1 MLEPVVNLAAV
12 EPLFAPPEDR
22 SAAAVLPGRGAVGYS
37 PAMTETVALNVMD
50 RVLEPLNRNL
60 TAEAARVLAAL
71 RLDEAAQARMEELA
85 AKNTE
90 GRLIP
95 DERAEYESWVSA
107 CDLVAILQAKARAW
121 LTRARAV

>member
-1 MLEPVVNLAAV
+1 
-12 EPLFAPPEDR
+12 
-22 SAAAVLPGRGAVGYS
+22 
-37 PAMTETVALNVMD
+37 MTETVALNVMD

-60 TAEAARVLAAL
+60 TEEAARVLTAL

-90 GRLIP
+90 GRLTP
-95 DERAEYESWVSA
+95 DERTEYESWVSA